1 MAFYL
6 RISELVE
13 GPLTRGE
20 VQSRLERK
28 KLITTQT
35 PAWQIGWPAW
45 QTVAEVLQPQPTSVV
60 PQTGAATPPPPAADD
75 TGPKPPPYHRT
86 LLLAAA
92 LFGFDGLIGGQGF
105 LSLLVLYVGMPV
117 LAIRV
122 LLARKDSDLCR
133 RRLASVGIYLAA
145 ALAALALVRFD
156 QAGARVRAEQ
166 VIAACEKFKQ
176 TEGDYPKALVEL
188 TPKFLPAIPPAREF
202 GMTTKKFT
210 YLIAGPNEFVKGTN
224 VHVLIYT
231 TIPPIGR
238 AYYVFEE
245 KRWGFY
251 D

>member
-6 RISELVE
+6 RITELVE
-13 GPLTRGE
+13 GPFTASE
-20 VQSRLERK
+20 VQSRLER

-45 QTVAEVLQPQPTSVV
+45 QTVAEALQPQPPSVV
-60 PQTGAATPPPPAADD
+60 PQTGPATPPPLPAA
-75 TGPKPPPYHRT
+75 TEQKPPPPYTTT
-86 LLLAAA
+86 LVLAAA
-92 LFGFDGLIGGQGF
+92 LFGIDGLIGGQGF

-122 LLARKDSDLCR
+122 LLARKDLALCR
-133 RRLASVGIYLAA
+133 RRFASVGIYLVA

-156 QAGARVRAEQ
+156 QAGARARAEQ
-166 VIAACEKFKQ
+166 VIVACEKFKRA
-176 TEGDYPKALVEL
+176 EGDYPKALAEL

-245 KRWGFY
+245 KRWGFF